1 MKLKKMNR
9 GTNFED
15 KVYALLLELE
25 TVGLVHSV
33 KKPDYIKDWYGNT
46 RRVDVSFY
54 LRSIAVEVL
63 ISVECKSHERPLAID
78 QIDQIRTFKNDL
90 PRRNIFWLVFEGELN
105 QNVMKTLKESGIS
118 YYSYDELKG
127 LISSIKKSIED
138 NKKEILSLISR
149 IRMFSTMD
157 PSAQAWAEEQ
167 LEQLLLSCIPSPR
180 K

>member
-1 MKLKKMNR
+1 MNR

-15 KVYALLLELE
+15 KVYALL
-25 TVGLVHSV
+25 
-33 KKPDYIKDWYGNT
+33 
-46 RRVDVSFY
+46 
-54 LRSIAVEVL
+54 
-63 ISVECKSHERPLAID
+63 
-78 QIDQIRTFKNDL
+78 
-90 PRRNIFWLVFEGELN
+90 LVFEGELN

-127 LISSIKKSIED
+127 IISSIKKSIED

-167 LEQLLLSCIPSPR
+167 LEQLLLPCIPSPR